1 MSIPTSFDGLE
12 LHTERMVL
20 RGFAEQDA
28 QAVLPIYADPEVM
41 RYGSRLPWTSISQ
54 AHEFIAQHRAWMAEG
69 SSLRLAMFSKEDGV
83 LLGDCSLFNWQR
95 QCRRAEIGYGL
106 ARAAWHRGFMGEALQ
121 ALLAYG
127 FGTMDL
133 NRVEADIDP
142 RNKASAKTLER
153 LGFRQEG
160 LLPQRWIVGEEVSDS
175 ALYGLLRSD
184 WEMRS
189 NQAVG

>member
-1 MSIPTSFDGLE
+1 MNLPTSFEHLE
-12 LHTERMVL
+12 LHTERMHL

-28 QAVLPIYADPEVM
+28 QAVLAIYADPEVM
-41 RYGSRLPWTSISQ
+41 RYGSTLPWTAMAQ
-54 AHEFIAQHRAWMAEG
+54 AHEFIAKHRGFMAEG

-83 LLGDCSLFNWQR
+83 LLGDCSLFNWSQ

-142 RNKASAKTLER
+142 RNQASAKTLER
-153 LGFRQEG
+153 LGFKREG
-160 LLPQRWIVGEEVSDS
+160 FLPQRWIVGEEVSDS

-184 WEMRS
+184 WDVRS
-189 NQAVG
+189 S